1 MSCSWQQT
9 RAARALEHE
18 LSVLGIDFT
27 EDGDVVFHVDG
38 LSDVYRVSINQDA
51 TLFCPDC
58 DCNDSIFRGPD
69 LRCKHICHV
78 LLALGLPREDVEDP
92 FYEPSQADLIELLAS
107 APDIVAREVWGDRR
121 MAQRTDGAFGTQR
134 TCQTRLRLVQ
144 FPKEN
149 LGFRA
154 VLCYENE
161 CLVR

>member
-1 MSCSWQQT
+1 MSCLWQQT

-18 LSVLGIDFT
+18 LSILGIDFT
-27 EDGDVVFHVDG
+27 VDGDVVFHVDG

-78 LLALGLPREDVEDP
+78 LLELGLPREDVEDP

-107 APDIVAREVWGDRR
+107 APDIVAREVWSDRR
-121 MAQRTDGAFGTQR
+121 MAQRTEAGCR
-134 TCQTRLRLVQ
+134 ERSCQERRFAPLH
-144 FPKEN
+144 FPKEKV
-149 LGFRA
+149 GFRT
-154 VLCYENE
+154 VLSSENE
-161 CLVR
+161 CSVR

>member
-18 LSVLGIDFT
+18 LNILGIAFT

-38 LSDVYRVSINQDA
+38 VSDIYTVRINQDA
-51 TLFCPDC
+51 ALFCPDC

-69 LRCKHICHV
+69 LRCKHICRV

-92 FYEPSQADLIELLAS
+92 LFDPSQAELTELLSS
-107 APDIVAREVWGDRR
+107 APDIVSQGVWSE
-121 MAQRTDGAFGTQR
+121 MVPSAGAFGYDDV
-134 TCQTRLRLVQ
+134 LRSD
-144 FPKEN
+144 N
-149 LGFRA
+149 
-154 VLCYENE
+154 N